1 MGKERRKKGGGGGV
15 EMWGGGRR
23 RARVTTTV
31 GGGLKSGAAGEREGA
46 LWVDRCGSGTAV
58 ASVQH
63 LRGAGGRC
71 DSVGVFCEAGVDA
84 RAGVDSGSFPGRI
97 GRVQRSKGREGAW
110 RPLLPSYIPYG

>member
-46 LWVDRCGSGTAV
+46 LWVVRCGCGDGGGDRAKFARGRWT
-58 ASVQH
+58 
-63 LRGAGGRC
+63 LRLSACFARRVRTRARGKPADFRRRC
-71 DSVGVFCEAGVDA
+71 G
-84 RAGVDSGSFPGRI
+84 
-97 GRVQRSKGREGAW
+97 
-110 RPLLPSYIPYG
+110 